1 MKDVYSREFPDV
13 CEYARVCVCVCVCV
27 YVCTRERVLGQTGI
41 WSALHVLL
49 TLLETEN
56 YC

>member
-1 MKDVYSREFPDV
+1 MCVSMLVRV
-13 CEYARVCVCVCVCV
+13 CVCVCVCVCV

-49 TLLETEN
+49 RLLET
-56 YC
+56 

>member
-1 MKDVYSREFPDV
+1 MCVSMLVR
-13 CEYARVCVCVCVCV
+13 VCVCVCV

-49 TLLETEN
+49 RLLET
-56 YC
+56 